1 MRRSP
6 PISSTFVF
14 STNTK
19 NSFFLAT
26 LVAFFEIISRVAD
39 GKVYIYIL
47 AICHMVISPDFEEE
61 NTMVF

>member
-1 MRRSP
+1 M
-6 PISSTFVF
+6 
-14 STNTK
+14 
-19 NSFFLAT
+19 AT

-61 NTMVF
+61 NTMVFSVTSRNFISYA